1 MLFVQLMVNGL
12 QTGALYALI
21 AAGFSL
27 IFGMTRIFH
36 AAHGATFTIAGFV
49 FYECFSVLQW
59 SWPLAVVVSAIAAGI
74 FGVLLD
80 RWVYA
85 VIQRHEGS
93 FFTVF
98 VASFGAAI
106 VVQNVISI
114 VFGRGMVTVTTP
126 LSKSIEVIPG
136 LFVAPMAGVAILCA
150 VVCFAILQ
158 YLLTR
163 TNLGIALRALGENPN
178 LVEVYGLTPR
188 KLSQY
193 VFLIGSV
200 LVVPAAILTAT
211 TSGLNPSMGNHIMAT
226 RDGVWPSRHGQIK
239 DQYVAEI
246 LRRQRNGVQLVKF
259 VFIWFLLLRADE
271 QCRRVDHCCVIFFV
285 LFCDD
290 VWCVQRVWLFF
301 VENSKKQQNESG
313 VVQW

>member
-114 VFGRGMVTVTTP
+114 VFGRGMVTITTP
-126 LSKSIEVIPG
+126 LSKSVEVIPG

-163 TNLGIALRALGENPN
+163 TNLGIALRALGENPS

-211 TSGLNPSMGNHIMAT
+211 TSGLNPSMGNHIMLISIAAT
-226 RDGVWPSRHGQIK
+226 IVGGVGS
-239 DQYVAEI
+239 
-246 LRRQRNGVQLVKF
+246 LRGAAMAG
-259 VFIWFLLLRADE
+259 LLLGMAENLCLAFIDPQWSEAVTFVILFLFILFRPGGFYGRAI
-271 QCRRVDHCCVIFFV
+271 V
-285 LFCDD
+285 
-290 VWCVQRVWLFF
+290 
-301 VENSKKQQNESG
+301 N
-313 VVQW
+313 

>member
-1 MLFVQLMVNGL
+1 MLIAQLMVNGL

-59 SWPLAVVVSAIAAGI
+59 GWPASVVCSAIAAGI

-85 VIQRHEGS
+85 IIQRHEGS

-106 VVQNVISI
+106 IVQNVVSI

-126 LSKSIEVIPG
+126 LSKSIEIIPG
-136 LFVAPMAGVAILCA
+136 LFVAPMAGVAVLCA
-150 VVCFAILQ
+150 VLCFAVLQ

-163 TNLGIALRALGENPN
+163 TNMGIALRALGENPT

-211 TSGLNPSMGNHIMAT
+211 TSGLNPAMGHHIMLISIAAT
-226 RDGVWPSRHGQIK
+226 IVGGVGS
-239 DQYVAEI
+239 
-246 LRRQRNGVQLVKF
+246 LRGAAMAG
-259 VFIWFLLLRADE
+259 LLLGMAENLCLAFIDPQWSEAVTFVILFLFILFRPGGFYGRAI
-271 QCRRVDHCCVIFFV
+271 V
-285 LFCDD
+285 
-290 VWCVQRVWLFF
+290 
-301 VENSKKQQNESG
+301 N
-313 VVQW
+313 

>member
-49 FYECFSVLQW
+49 FYECYSVLQW
-59 SWPLAVVVSAIAAGI
+59 GWPASVVFSAIAAGI

-106 VVQNVISI
+106 IVQNVVSI
-114 VFGRGMVTVTTP
+114 VFGRGMVTVSTP
-126 LSKSIEVIPG
+126 LSKSIEVVPG

-150 VVCFAILQ
+150 LICFAILQ

-163 TNLGIALRALGENPN
+163 TNLGIALRALGENPT
-178 LVEVYGLTPR
+178 LIEVYGLTPR

-211 TSGLNPSMGNHIMAT
+211 TSGLNPAMGHHIMLISIAAT
-226 RDGVWPSRHGQIK
+226 IVGGVGS
-239 DQYVAEI
+239 
-246 LRRQRNGVQLVKF
+246 LRGAAMAG
-259 VFIWFLLLRADE
+259 LLLGMAENVCLAFIDPQWSEAVTFVILFLFILFRPGGFYGRAI
-271 QCRRVDHCCVIFFV
+271 V
-285 LFCDD
+285 
-290 VWCVQRVWLFF
+290 
-301 VENSKKQQNESG
+301 N
-313 VVQW
+313 

>member
-59 SWPLAVVVSAIAAGI
+59 SWPLAVLVAAIAAGI
-74 FGVLLD
+74 FGIFLD

-126 LSKSIEVIPG
+126 LSKSVEVIPG
-136 LFVAPMAGVAILCA
+136 LFIAPMAGVAILCA

-211 TSGLNPSMGNHIMAT
+211 TSGLNPSMGNHIMLISIAAT
-226 RDGVWPSRHGQIK
+226 IVGGVGS
-239 DQYVAEI
+239 
-246 LRRQRNGVQLVKF
+246 LRGAAMAG
-259 VFIWFLLLRADE
+259 LLLGMAENLCLAIIDPQWSEAVTFVILFLFILFRPGGFYGRAI
-271 QCRRVDHCCVIFFV
+271 V
-285 LFCDD
+285 
-290 VWCVQRVWLFF
+290 
-301 VENSKKQQNESG
+301 N
-313 VVQW
+313 